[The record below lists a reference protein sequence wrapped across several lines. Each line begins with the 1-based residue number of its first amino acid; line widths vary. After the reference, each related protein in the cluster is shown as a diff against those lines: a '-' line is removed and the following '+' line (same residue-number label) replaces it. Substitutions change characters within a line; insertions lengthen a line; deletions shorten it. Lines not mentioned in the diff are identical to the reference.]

1 MFTAT
6 IVAVPIKSQ
15 YLFKLN
21 YYDENRVNYV
31 TLHVIMAAADEDVER
46 AGYKVV
52 RFLGYNCL
60 KPDKRA
66 ISSIITDFHKVK
78 MCLW

>member
-15 YLFKLN
+15 HLFKMN
-21 YYDENRVNYV
+21 YCDENRINYV
-31 TLHVIMAAADEDVER
+31 TLHVIMAAADEDVEHT
-46 AGYKVV
+46 GYKVA

-60 KPDKRA
+60 KLDQR
-66 ISSIITDFHKVK
+66 VE
-78 MCLW
+78 